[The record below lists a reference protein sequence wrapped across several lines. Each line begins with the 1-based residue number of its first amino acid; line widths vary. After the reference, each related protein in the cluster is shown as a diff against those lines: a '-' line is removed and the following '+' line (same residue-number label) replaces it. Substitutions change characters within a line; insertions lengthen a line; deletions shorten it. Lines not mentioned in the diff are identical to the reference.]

1 MSEKKILTPDNDPT
15 ASSRKQDHIELA
27 FRSQVLSADMR
38 SEFHYEPLLSAHPT
52 DLSILETP
60 FGSKL
65 MRAPLWVSSM
75 TGGTA
80 MAGKIN
86 KNLALACAEFGLG
99 LGLGSCRPLL
109 FSDETLNDY
118 AVRPILGA
126 NVPFYANLGIA
137 QIEKLWLQKELSKIP
152 ALIEKLQ
159 ADGLII
165 HINPLQEWLQPEG
178 DRFTYPPIF
187 IIQELIRHYPE
198 ISLIVKEVGQGMG
211 PQSLQKLLMLPLTAV
226 EFAAGGG
233 TNFSKLE
240 LFRAHP
246 DRAEALDPLT
256 KVGHDANEMVDFCN
270 DIYSTLAT
278 EIQCKLLIISGGIQ
292 DFLHGHYLVKK
303 SKIPAVY
310 GQASLFLKYARD
322 DYPTLQSFVK
332 HQIEGLVV
340 ANHFLTLPPSQ

>member
-1 MSEKKILTPDNDPT
+1 MSEKKIFTPDNDPT

-27 FRSQVLSADMR
+27 FRSQVSSADMR
-38 SEFHYEPLLSAHPT
+38 NEFYYEPLLSSHPA
-52 DLSILETP
+52 DSSLLETP
-60 FGSKL
+60 FGSKV

-109 FSDETLNDY
+109 FSDDTLSDY
-118 AVRPILGA
+118 AVRPILGEG
-126 NVPFYANLGIA
+126 VPFYANLGIA
-137 QIEKLWLQKELSKIP
+137 QIEKLWLQKELFRIP
-152 ALIEKLQ
+152 ALIEKLK

-211 PQSLQKLLMLPLTAV
+211 PKSLKKLLMLPLTAV

-256 KVGHDANEMVDFCN
+256 KVGHDANQMVGFCN
-270 DIYSTLAT
+270 DIFLDHPTD
-278 EIQCKLLIISGGIQ
+278 IQCKLLIISGGIQ

-322 DYPTLQSFVK
+322 DYSTLQSFVK

-340 ANHFLTLPPSQ
+340 ANHFLTLPPS